1 MIDQNAA
8 QLVMLNAKNRV
19 HKAIRTATSLQ
30 TRPTP
35 PITTTSTA
43 ATTTVPAA
51 AATPTRQARTGRYHA
66 YTAIDGDDP
75 DEDWPPDDDFDE
87 YGDRDNYPEER
98 EYDEYGLVET
108 DQAAAP
114 DYQGAAGGRPYSRGR
129 GRGRGYRGRGNITCH
144 QCGGRG
150 HMARAC
156 PSPARGSGR

>member
-1 MIDQNAA
+1 MPDLGEKAFAGFPDSHRLQLAVFAFCRGMIDQNAA
-8 QLVMLNAKNRV
+8 QFVMLNAKNRE

-35 PITTTSTA
+35 PITTTA

-51 AATPTRQARTGRYHA
+51 ATTPTRQARTGRYQA

-98 EYDEYGLVET
+98 EYDEYGRAET
-108 DQAAAP
+108 EQGAAP
-114 DYQGAAGGRPYSRGR
+114 D
-129 GRGRGYRGRGNITCH
+129 
-144 QCGGRG
+144 
-150 HMARAC
+150 
-156 PSPARGSGR
+156 